1 MTTLNYQT
9 LFKIPYVFNLINK
22 ILISENIYKFVVY
35 FQDNKFYIKD
45 KSNNIVYINDVNL
58 LSSYYKRF
66 KQILNTFLLFEDYK
80 NNPFNIYLAQLKYYN
95 NNNNLDKDLL
105 QSLQN
110 QYILNKNYF
119 IDFIDF

>member
-80 NNPFNIYLAQLKYYN
+80 NNPFNIYLTQLKYYN